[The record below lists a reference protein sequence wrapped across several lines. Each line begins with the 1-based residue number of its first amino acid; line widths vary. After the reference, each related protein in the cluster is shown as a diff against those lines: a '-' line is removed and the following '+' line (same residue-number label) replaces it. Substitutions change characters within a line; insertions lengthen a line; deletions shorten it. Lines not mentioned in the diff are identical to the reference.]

1 MAVFRVEKN
10 ANYTVMSNY
19 HLRDKT
25 LPLKAKGLLSI
36 MLSLPEEWDYTLK
49 GLATLSADGLD
60 SVRSSIVALENAGY
74 VVRRQTCDQRGRFS
88 GNEYHVFEYPQTEP
102 PSSALPLSGNPTTEN
117 PITEKPLPE
126 KPTQLNKDRTNK
138 DKINTDGSSTDSF
151 PSFREEGNRRDATM
165 QDMELYREIIR
176 ENIEY
181 DILLHD
187 LPHDRDLLEELLELI
202 VETVC
207 ATKKT
212 IRVSGNDFPSEIVRS
227 RLLKL
232 NSEHIRFVLDCM
244 KENTTK
250 VRNIKQYLLATLFNA
265 PTTMEH
271 YYTALVNHD
280 LYGDKN

>member
-1 MAVFRVEKN
+1 MR
-10 ANYTVMSNY
+10 
-19 HLRDKT
+19 
-25 LPLKAKGLLSI
+25 
-36 MLSLPEEWDYTLK
+36 
-49 GLATLSADGLD
+49 
-60 SVRSSIVALENAGY
+60 
-74 VVRRQTCDQRGRFS
+74 
-88 GNEYHVFEYPQTEP
+88 
-102 PSSALPLSGNPTTEN
+102 
-117 PITEKPLPE
+117 
-126 KPTQLNKDRTNK
+126 
-138 DKINTDGSSTDSF
+138 
-151 PSFREEGNRRDATM
+151 
-165 QDMELYREIIR
+165 DMELYREIIR

-212 IRVSGNDFPSEIVRS
+212 IRVSGNDFPSEVVRS

>member
-60 SVRSSIVALENAGY
+60 SVRSSVVALENAGY
-74 VVRRQTCDQRGRFS
+74 VIRRQTSDHRGRFA
-88 GNEYHVFEYPQTEP
+88 GNEYHVFEYPQTAP
-102 PSSALPLSGNPTTEN
+102 PLSALPLSGNPTTEN
-117 PITEKPLPE
+117 PITGKPLPE
-126 KPTQLNKDRTNK
+126 KPTQINKDRTNK
-138 DKINTDGSSTDSF
+138 DQINTDGSSTDSI

-165 QDMELYREIIR
+165 RDMELYREIIR

-212 IRVSGNDFPSEIVRS
+212 IRVSGNDFPSEVVRS

-280 LYGDKN
+280 LYGGND